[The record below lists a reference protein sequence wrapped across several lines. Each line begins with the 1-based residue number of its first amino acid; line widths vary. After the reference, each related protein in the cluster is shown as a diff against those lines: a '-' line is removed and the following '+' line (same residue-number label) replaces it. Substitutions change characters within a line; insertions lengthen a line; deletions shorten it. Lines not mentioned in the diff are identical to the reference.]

1 MFTSAIQSVNSSASV
16 NAKATAVNSIN
27 KRPAK
32 CDTDPTIQGFAVCR
46 R

>member
-1 MFTSAIQSVNSSASV
+1 MFSSAVASV
-16 NAKATAVNSIN
+16 NKSSFTNTTSTVNSIN

>member
-1 MFTSAIQSVNSSASV
+1 MFAKTVNSV
-16 NAKATAVNSIN
+16 NATPTKSAAAMSTNSIN

>member
-1 MFTSAIQSVNSSASV
+1 MFTATVQSVNSSLRVAPVSSVAS
-16 NAKATAVNSIN
+16 SIN